1 MQELPPCKERD
12 FLEVEGNNPP
22 NKEEIPHL
30 IAQAPIR
37 TSNISGFNNAST
49 AESLSD

>member
-1 MQELPPCKERD
+1 MQEQPPCKEHN
-12 FLEVEGNNPP
+12 FLEVEDNFPP
-22 NKEEIPHL
+22 NKEEIQHL

-49 AESLSD
+49 AESLSV